1 MCCAFHSR
9 GVSRKVTDHETSE
22 SSERDTLRQ
31 RFSVTAHP
39 HLPLLLCSDGYSLTV
54 LKLPTT
60 LSLPT
65 LLSGLVSSARDVLAL
80 PPIEIKGPSVS
91 SSHSQTKSLQLQSLH
106 DIAASFSDTTGL
118 GDTLGS
124 SVGSTPHN
132 GGYMPALSG
141 VEGGGI
147 HFAGLGST
155 LQFPTP
161 SSDGSVQLST
171 AMAYLLSAWGMLLTC
186 GVTMPGDG
194 VPVQGNPGELDSKLC
209 SLEDITSVLLL
220 SILKVLELL
229 RERAKDTHAKESLRY
244 FIRSLLSVVPF
255 DTLSQ
260 RHLSTVTTLANRV
273 LTEELQKCLKK
284 HHSLKENLTQQAW
297 IEYINSMNRTVSEA
311 SDLLD
316 TIIAFM
322 EYTYDYTAMNRRGN
336 CFFTPSFL
344 QTDNTDQHRDT
355 GSRLHTLFP
364 AGSLLAKVS
373 QVFQEDINKCEQ
385 TVKQQISQA
394 VSESRLHTREM
405 NVLYNQLTKC
415 LNKALVTLQYAQ
427 TQARWILPTHGNP
440 VTSNLFK
447 SHKVQK
453 LVSKIEAYDIIGA
466 LEYVHSL
473 VNYSEAVSLDHS
485 SLKLSTSART
495 VVHLFCQVMAS
506 FFCDKAP
513 FITISLNPFHQ
524 LSLSRAK
531 LSKAAQNEALLNF
544 WTPDHVLEL
553 LQISQFWLEACT
565 FLQMLG
571 EWKKAFFLSSIFVLH
586 SKLTR
591 IKKQQHA
598 LLKKLAQSIATEN
611 LLQCIGLKFITPFSK
626 TDPKRLSCLPG
637 LSESH
642 LMRRDIIS
650 FVPECLRVC
659 AQAEMDSVLLTV
671 VASLVSEIAHCCR
684 EMCVEVPSGLYL
696 PAPPLFCPQ
705 PATQKEVRKRDV
717 YFKSI

>member
-1 MCCAFHSR
+1 MLHINVHSR

-31 RFSVTAHP
+31 RFSVTTHP
-39 HLPLLLCSDGYSLTV
+39 HLPILLCSDGYSLTI

-80 PPIEIKGPSVS
+80 PPIDIKGPSLS
-91 SSHSQTKSLQLQSLH
+91 ASHSQTKSLQLQSLH
-106 DIAASFSDTTGL
+106 DIAASFTDTTGL

-124 SVGSTPHN
+124 SVSSAPQHA

-155 LQFPTP
+155 LQLPTP
-161 SSDGSVQLST
+161 TSDVQLST
-171 AMAYLLSAWGMLLTC
+171 AMASLLSAWGVLLTC

-194 VPVQGNPGELDSKLC
+194 VPVQGSPGELDSQLC
-209 SLEDITSVLLL
+209 SLKDITSVLLL
-220 SILKVLELL
+220 SILKILELL
-229 RERAKDTHAKESLRY
+229 HERAKDAHARDSLRY
-244 FIRSLLSVVPF
+244 FLHSLLSVVPF
-255 DTLSQ
+255 DSISQ
-260 RHLSTVTTLANRV
+260 RHLITVTALANRV
-273 LTEELQKCLKK
+273 LTEELHKCLKK
-284 HHSLKENLTQQAW
+284 HRSLKENFTQQAW
-297 IEYINSMNRTVSEA
+297 IEYINSMNRGVSET

-322 EYTYDYTAMNRRGN
+322 ECTYDYTPINRTMNSF
-336 CFFTPSFL
+336 CTPSFL
-344 QTDNTDQHRDT
+344 QTDIASQHT
-355 GSRLHTLFP
+355 NSCLSTLSP

-373 QVFQEDINKCEQ
+373 EVFQEDINKCEQ

-394 VSESRLHTREM
+394 VSESRLQSREM

-415 LNKALVTLQYAQ
+415 LNKALVTLQYARTQ
-427 TQARWILPTHGNP
+427 TRWISPTHGNP
-440 VTSNLFK
+440 ITSNVFK

-453 LVSKIEAYDIIGA
+453 LVSKIEAYDIQGA

-473 VNYSEAVSLDHS
+473 VNYSEVAALDHC
-485 SLKLSTSART
+485 SLKLSTSVRT

-506 FFCDKAP
+506 FFSDKAP

-531 LSKAAQNEALLNF
+531 LLKATQSEALFNF
-544 WTPDHVLEL
+544 WTADHVVEL
-553 LQISQFWLEACT
+553 LMISQFWHEACA

-571 EWKKAFFLSSIFVLH
+571 EWKKAFFLSSIFVQH
-586 SKLTR
+586 SSLMR
-591 IKKQQHA
+591 SENQQHSM
-598 LLKKLAQSIATEN
+598 LKQLAQNIITEN
-611 LLQCIGLKFITPFSK
+611 LLRCIGLKFITPFRK
-626 TDPKRLSCLPG
+626 TDTKRLSCLPG
-637 LSESH
+637 LSDSH
-642 LMRRDIIS
+642 LMRRDIIG

-659 AQAEMDSVLLTV
+659 AQAEMDGVLLTV

-684 EMCVEVPSGLYL
+684 KMCVEVPSGLYL

-705 PATQKEVRKRDV
+705 PATQNEVRI
-717 YFKSI
+717 SS